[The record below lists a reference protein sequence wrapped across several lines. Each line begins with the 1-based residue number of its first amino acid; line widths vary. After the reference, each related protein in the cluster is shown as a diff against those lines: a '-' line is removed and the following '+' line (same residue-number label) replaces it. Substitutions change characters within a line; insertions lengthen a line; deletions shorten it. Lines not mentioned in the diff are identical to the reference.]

1 MTVLTLTVGGENG
14 LILYSDL
21 EVIQILK
28 STIKVVNLLINFRAV
43 FKVSLYKN
51 ENPQSH
57 RGIPI
62 LLTSEIRKWTLRMV
76 HEITATVLVQ
86 SLIYDLG
93 DSI

>member
-51 ENPQSH
+51 ENPHSLRPYQS
-57 RGIPI
+57 
-62 LLTSEIRKWTLRMV
+62 
-76 HEITATVLVQ
+76 
-86 SLIYDLG
+86 
-93 DSI
+93 